1 MDELTTKILLVILGF
16 LLGVS
21 AQIIVGLNS
30 ENRKKVVIRDLMR
43 TEVEAFIKACENAA
57 KTKCWDSS
65 AVEIVSS
72 HIIQSYS
79 NDRDRFL
86 AVSKR
91 STRQGLYDFYLEVND
106 ILSLIEM
113 HRKTKDFD
121 KDGSSSAIG
130 PGTYEG
136 LVKRSRTILETLH

>member
-16 LLGVS
+16 LFGVS
-21 AQIIVGLNS
+21 AQIIVGVNMK
-30 ENRKKVVIRDLMR
+30 NRKKVAIRDLMR
-43 TEVEAFIKACENAA
+43 TEVETFTKACEDAA
-57 KTKCWDSS
+57 MRKCWDSS
-65 AVEIVSS
+65 MVKNVSS
-72 HIIQSYS
+72 LIIQCYS
-79 NDRDRFL
+79 NNPDRLL

-91 STRQGLYDFYLEVND
+91 SARQGLYDFYFEVNG

-113 HRKTKDFD
+113 HRNANDFD

-136 LVKRSRTILETLH
+136 LVKRSRTILETLQ